1 MSRQIDTIKSWL
13 ALESWRYGHKF
24 GPKGPAIIA
33 RILHNRVKRGW
44 GTWAQVLNDM
54 PKFNAINIGEEP
66 KEYPDPYNPAFIKVL
81 VEVDKI
87 FSGDEDTVSNKA
99 VFFADLGNITREW
112 FLTNVVRNP
121 GEHPGGG
128 NYGLLTYWD

>member
-44 GTWAQVLNDM
+44 GTWAQVLNDI

-87 FSGDEDTVSNKA
+87 FSGEEDTVSNKA
-99 VFFADLGNITREW
+99 VFFAD
-112 FLTNVVRNP
+112 
-121 GEHPGGG
+121 
-128 NYGLLTYWD
+128 